1 MRKKASAL
9 TMTVDGRQYHL
20 HCKKGDVAPYVLIPG
35 DPERP
40 LKIAEG
46 WDSSKEI
53 AFHREYR
60 TVTGKIG
67 GVPIS
72 STSSGVG
79 APALSIAVD
88 ELLRIGAQT
97 FIRVGTCGS
106 LQKDMHLGDLV
117 ISTGAVRFEGASKD
131 FVIPEYPAVANY
143 EVVMALVEAA
153 EKLKVKYHV
162 GITASIDTFYCGQGR
177 PAFAGYL
184 PSHKAKIFEDMQKA
198 GVLNFEM
205 EAACLFTMANIFGV
219 RAGAICV
226 VIADRVRDKFKIS
239 PAFEKKV
246 GKVAS
251 EAVRILAGWDKEK
264 KRKRKKFWFPSLPE
278 RR

>member
-1 MRKKASAL
+1 MKRVSAKAPKVGKL
-9 TMTVDGRQYHL
+9 QYHIR
-20 HCKKGDVAPYVLIPG
+20 CQPGDVAPYLLIPG
-35 DPERP
+35 DPDRV
-40 LKIAEG
+40 LKIAKS

-72 STSSGVG
+72 LTSSGIG
-79 APALSIAVD
+79 APALAIAVE
-88 ELLRIGAQT
+88 ELVRIGVHT
-97 FIRVGTCGS
+97 FIRVGTTGS
-106 LQKDMHLGDLV
+106 LQKSINLGDLV
-117 ISTGAVRFEGASKD
+117 ISTGGVRLDGASKD
-131 FVIPEYPAVANY
+131 YVIPEYPAVANY
-143 EVVMALVEAA
+143 EVVMALIEAA

-162 GITASIDTFYCGQGR
+162 GITASTDTFYCGQGR
-177 PAFAGYL
+177 PGFAGYL

-205 EAACLFTMANIFGV
+205 EASCLFTLANIFNV
-219 RAGAICV
+219 RAGAICL
-226 VIADRVRDKFKIS
+226 VIADRVRDKFKTS
-239 PAFEKKV
+239 PLWEKKV

-251 EAVRILAGWDKEK
+251 EAVKILASWDKEK
-264 KRKRKKFWFPSLPE
+264 KKKRKKFWFPSLPK